1 LRCSLVGRTHKK
13 VERKK
18 NKNEKILSQ
27 QPCDAIGKVSS
38 PTALIPQ
45 LLAKDGAV
53 KTKKRLCQQLHL

>member
-1 LRCSLVGRTHKK
+1 MTHKK

-18 NKNEKILSQ
+18 QKNGKILSQ
-27 QPCDAIGKVSS
+27 QLCDAVGKVSS

-53 KTKKRLCQQLHL
+53 KN